1 MVSFGHMRLRLR
13 ALWPAGLLLPL
24 LTFNQPVASKAPEIY
39 PLSKVK
45 AGQKGYGMTVFQGTT
60 PERFEFEVISV
71 AKNFLPKQDVI
82 IFKSNDPKMTDV
94 GITHGMSGSP
104 MYLDG
109 KVACALAYG
118 WRFTTKTIGGCT
130 PIEYMIADAKLP
142 LRGPEQTSQA
152 SADEWK
158 DHDPMTRFAEGRDFD
173 SRKNAPADAW
183 LTRAPLPTVPA
194 EPTPDKDTSGLVRA
208 SVPLSISGLGPSAF
222 EKTKEIFAPYGIEP
236 VQGAGGGGDGAGAPT
251 QFELGAP
258 IGVKLAGGDVSM
270 DGTGTVS
277 YVDGSSVIAF
287 GHPMFGMGEA
297 YLPVTSAEIVTIIP
311 SLMSSFKLS
320 YPLRTLG
327 SLTSDR
333 QSSIAA
339 DTSKTAET
347 IPVTVSIKMG
357 NGAKTFQADVIRHRF
372 LTPQLVMIVVAS
384 AAQLYA
390 PDITDATIMMKSTLA
405 LKGYEPLTFTDY
417 IYSVEGAS
425 PNAVASARGLRALVP
440 LLFNPYQPVRL
451 DRLDIDVQVTFKA
464 DYTEITALRVPKT
477 ELPYGEKTYVEAV
490 LRPYGGKEY
499 VEKIPLVIP
508 ERLAGSLVKLEVVPG
523 DAARPDVATPDSLD
537 DVIAALRKTYPAT
550 TLVTTIYTPDEG
562 LSVDGKALPDLPDSA
577 MDTARMNTTTKRS
590 DSYRTLA
597 RTVTPAKRVVIG
609 RQELVVKIADKQ

>member
-13 ALWPAGLLLPL
+13 ALWPAALLVPL
-24 LTFNQPVASKAPEIY
+24 LSFNRPVASKAPEVY

-45 AGQKGYGMTVFQGTT
+45 AGQKGYGLTVFQGTT

-82 IFKSNDPKMTDV
+82 IFKSDDPKMVDV

-118 WRFTTKTIGGCT
+118 WRFNKKTIGGCT

-152 SADEWK
+152 SADEWLQ
-158 DHDPMTRFAEGRDFD
+158 HEPMTRFAGGRDFD
-173 SRKNAPADAW
+173 SRKGAPADAW
-183 LTRAPLPTVPA
+183 ITRAPLPTVPA
-194 EPTPDKDTSGLVRA
+194 EPTPDDDTSGLVRS
-208 SVPLSISGLGPSAF
+208 SVPLSISGLGPNAF
-222 EKTKEIFAPYGIEP
+222 EKAKQIFAPYGIEP
-236 VQGAGGGGDGAGAPT
+236 VQGAGGGGDSETGPT
-251 QFELGAP
+251 RFEMGAP
-258 IGVKLAGGDVSM
+258 IGVKLAGGDVAM

-277 YVDGSSVIAF
+277 YVDGDRVIAF

-339 DTSKTAET
+339 DTSLKAET
-347 IPVTVSIKMG
+347 IPVNIKIRTG
-357 NGAKTFQADVIRHRF
+357 NGAQTFTADVIRHRF

-405 LKGYEPLTFTDY
+405 LKGYDPLTFTDY

-440 LLFNPYQPVRL
+440 LLFNPYQPVRM
-451 DRLDIDVQVTFKA
+451 DRLDVEVEVTFKA
-464 DYTEITALRVPKT
+464 DYTEITALRVPDM

-490 LRPYGGKEY
+490 MRPYGGKEY

-508 ERLAGSLVKLEVVPG
+508 EKLAGSLVKLEVVPG
-523 DAARPDVATPDSLD
+523 DAARPDVAPPDSLD
-537 DVIAALRKTYPAT
+537 DVLTALRKTYPAT

-562 LSVDGKALPDLPDSA
+562 LAIEGKTLPDLPDSA
-577 MDTARMNTTTKRS
+577 MDTARINTSSKRTEA
-590 DSYRTLA
+590 YRSLA
-597 RTVTPAKRVVIG
+597 RTVVPSKRVVIG
-609 RQELVVKIADKQ
+609 RQELVVKIADKK